1 MAKVISDKQRTL
13 IFVNI
18 IISCVA
24 SSMLMTALTSALPA
38 VVSDLHISYAAGQ
51 WITSGYSLIMG
62 IMMPLTAFLITRF
75 PTKKLYLVG
84 IGLSIFGLLLCIVAP
99 NFPLIMIARGLQ
111 ACGNGISTSMAQ
123 VILLTIYPP
132 EKRGTAMGGYG
143 LASGAAP
150 VIAPTLAGIIVD
162 YWGWRAIFVPVLVI
176 LIVSFVWAVFSF
188 DNVLATEE
196 KSFDSQSFAL
206 SVIAFGGLTLG
217 IGNVVSYGITNTNV
231 WPILVAGIIASVI
244 FIRRQLHISYPFLEL
259 RVFKDKNYTV
269 SIVGSM
275 LQQFTVMGL
284 SVLFPMYIQTVC
296 GYSATISGLVRLPG
310 SLAMAVTSLFAGT
323 LYDKVG
329 IKKLFIIGPTVMLVS
344 MLGIATFTVATPL
357 WLIAVLNIIYNI
369 SIGFLMM
376 PIVTWGMQGLNGNL
390 TAHGSALMNSL
401 KTVAGSIGAALFVGI
416 MSVAD
421 ATATGK
427 DPAYGFRLAVVFMA
441 FTALALLV
449 IGAVFTKPK
458 KYEAVLKYK

>member
-1 MAKVISDKQRTL
+1 MAKVVSDKQRTT
-13 IFVNI
+13 IFFNI

-24 SSMLMTALTSALPA
+24 SSMLITALTSALPA
-38 VVSDLHISYAAGQ
+38 IVSDLHISYAAGQ

-84 IGLSIFGLLLCIVAP
+84 IDLSILGLLLCIVAP
-99 NFPLIMIARGLQ
+99 NFPLIMVARGLQ

-150 VIAPTLAGIIVD
+150 IIAPTLAGIIVD

-176 LIVSFVWAVFSF
+176 LIVSFIWAVFSF
-188 DNVLATEE
+188 DDVLETEE

-217 IGNVVSYGITNTNV
+217 IGNVISYGITSTSV
-231 WPILVAGIIASVI
+231 WPVLTAGIIAATI
-244 FIRRQLHISYPFLEL
+244 FVYRQLHISHPFLEV
-259 RVFKDKNYTV
+259 RVFGDRNFTV
-269 SIVGSM
+269 SIIGSM
-275 LQQFTVMGL
+275 LLQFTVMGL

-310 SLAMAVTSLFAGT
+310 SLAMAVTSLLAGT

-329 IKKLFIIGPTVMLVS
+329 IKRLFIVGPTTMLIS
-344 MLGIATFTVATPL
+344 MLGIATFTSATPL
-357 WLIAVLNIIYNI
+357 WLIAILNVTYNI

-376 PIVTWGMQGLNGNL
+376 PIVTWGMRGLSSSL

-416 MSVAD
+416 MSVMN
-421 ATATGK
+421 TATIGK
-427 DPAYGFRLAVVFMA
+427 DSAYGFRITALFMA
-441 FTALALLV
+441 FVAFVLLV
-449 IGAVFTKPK
+449 IGSVFIKPQNTK
-458 KYEAVLKYK
+458 ES